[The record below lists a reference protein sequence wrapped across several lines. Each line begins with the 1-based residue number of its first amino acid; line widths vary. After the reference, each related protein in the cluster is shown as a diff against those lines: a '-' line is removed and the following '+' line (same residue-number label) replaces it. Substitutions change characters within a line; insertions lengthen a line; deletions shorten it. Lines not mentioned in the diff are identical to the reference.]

1 MIRGLVQM
9 REKSMRS
16 APKPEETVS
25 MERAIDSDERKE
37 NMLRERSQ
45 RKAKRKSKT
54 KPRNLGLPLHRQ
66 FQGTVESNLLS
77 ASAMASCGAME
88 KMHWR
93 LDVGVWGA
101 EVGRQR

>member
-1 MIRGLVQM
+1 MIRELVQM

-16 APKPEETVS
+16 APKPEEILS

-37 NMLRERSQ
+37 NTLRERSQ

-54 KPRNLGLPLHRQ
+54 KTRNLGLPLHRQ
-66 FQGTVESNLLS
+66 FHRTVESNLLS
-77 ASAMASCGAME
+77 ASAMASCGATE

-93 LDVGVWGA
+93 LDVGVQDA
-101 EVGRQR
+101 EVRRQR